1 MNVYRG
7 DDRVLL
13 LAIPATRELA
23 ALARILIRG
32 VVVALGTPEEIAA
45 ARGPLTEFDNVMFL
59 DAGPDRVPWR
69 GASFSKIVVPHQYE
83 RILPHIA
90 GELHRLLA
98 PGGEIIQ
105 TAASVS

>member
-1 MNVYRG
+1 MNAFRG

-13 LAIPATRELA
+13 LAIPATSELA

-45 ARGPLTEFDNVMFL
+45 ARGQFAEFDNVMLL
-59 DAGPDRVPWR
+59 DAGPDRIPWHD
-69 GASFSKIVVPHQYE
+69 ASFSKIVVPRQYE
-83 RILPHIA
+83 RILPHIS

-105 TAASVS
+105 KAASVS